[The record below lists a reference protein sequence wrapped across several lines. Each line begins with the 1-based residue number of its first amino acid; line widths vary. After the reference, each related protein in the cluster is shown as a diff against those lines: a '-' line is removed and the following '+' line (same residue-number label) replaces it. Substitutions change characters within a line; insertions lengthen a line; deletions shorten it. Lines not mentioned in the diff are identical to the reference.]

1 MLSGV
6 VSRLKRRFRR
16 RDARNSQPPE
26 LRRWSDFM
34 NPFPHVELGGYT
46 RYYQSRGLL
55 ADRSFSVA
63 SPDPVESKR
72 LTRVLPRSVS
82 QRCLQKRVKP
92 KAVVTPT
99 RISRHSPMAPG
110 LSPSASPAMLSPGID
125 ATISSSTASSSLD
138 HHISKSTLIHIAE
151 ESAAPAATGG
161 KRRSTPR
168 LKNILG
174 SSGGS
179 LRRKRRILRMTSTEY
194 DTLRNAYL
202 SSIAGSLSYTLSGAS
217 AISHGSSMSS
227 ETRVNS
233 PNATMA
239 SLVSN
244 LGYGTPKA
252 TASDDLAGDSDEHYE
267 RPDSRLSFRTA
278 KSDFSD

>member
-1 MLSGV
+1 
-6 VSRLKRRFRR
+6 
-16 RDARNSQPPE
+16 
-26 LRRWSDFM
+26 M

-72 LTRVLPRSVS
+72 MTRALPHSAS
-82 QRCLQKRVKP
+82 QRRLQKRVKP
-92 KAVVTPT
+92 KAVATPT
-99 RISRHSPMAPG
+99 RISRHSVA
-110 LSPSASPAMLSPGID
+110 SASTSPAILSPGID
-125 ATISSSTASSSLD
+125 ATISSSTASCSLD
-138 HHISKSTLIHIAE
+138 HHISKSTLIVIPE
-151 ESAAPAATGG
+151 ESVASAATGR
-161 KRRSTPR
+161 RRSSPGI
-168 LKNILG
+168 KNI
-174 SSGGS
+174 SGAS

-202 SSIAGSLSYTLSGAS
+202 SSIPGSLSYTLSGAS

-244 LGYGTPKA
+244 LGYGTSKM
-252 TASDDLAGDSDEHYE
+252 TASDDPADGSDEHYE

-278 KSDFSD
+278 KSDFGD

>member
-1 MLSGV
+1 
-6 VSRLKRRFRR
+6 
-16 RDARNSQPPE
+16 
-26 LRRWSDFM
+26 M

-72 LTRVLPRSVS
+72 MTRALPHSVS
-82 QRCLQKRVKP
+82 QRRLQKRVKP
-92 KAVVTPT
+92 KAVITPT
-99 RISRHSPMAPG
+99 RKSRHSSVTPG
-110 LSPSASPAMLSPGID
+110 LSSSASPAILSPGID
-125 ATISSSTASSSLD
+125 ATISSSTASCSLD
-138 HHISKSTLIHIAE
+138 RHVSKSTLIVIPE
-151 ESAAPAATGG
+151 ESVASVATGT
-161 KRRSTPR
+161 RRSSPR
-168 LKNILG
+168 IKNI
-174 SSGGS
+174 SGGS
-179 LRRKRRILRMTSTEY
+179 LRRKRRILRMTSAEH

-244 LGYGTPKA
+244 LGYYGTSK
-252 TASDDLAGDSDEHYE
+252 TTTSDDPADDSDEHYE

-278 KSDFSD
+278 KSDFGD